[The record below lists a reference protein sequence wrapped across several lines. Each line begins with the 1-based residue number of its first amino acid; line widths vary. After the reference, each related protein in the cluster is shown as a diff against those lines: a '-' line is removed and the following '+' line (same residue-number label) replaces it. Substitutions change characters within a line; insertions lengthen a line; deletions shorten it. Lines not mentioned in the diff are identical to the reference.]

1 VEWGGE
7 TLVSQSVA
15 GSGVELSVHFNAPW
29 NLKDRKELV
38 LSFDLR
44 TVNPEISFGEGRGPF
59 FFLPS
64 GGWYP
69 YLLPPTVP
77 LSHGGVAPDKW
88 ELVVDV
94 PQGYKVHASG
104 TQHGQD
110 HSEARDRTGSS
121 YRFEQK
127 LQTDFEPFVVAGPYV
142 EQQARLGS
150 ETVFIWSASP
160 VSQTRIQE
168 ISERFGE
175 EAEYF
180 TREYGLR
187 GAGKGQVWLIG
198 CPPGAPILNDE
209 PGRFLSEG
217 SNRLWSSSV
226 NCPTVP
232 QAVIGQLSID
242 STEEPDLFVAPSRV
256 DPSGT
261 QFTWPSKDVQLA
273 ATWFPFTVHDAP
285 DGPWFPMSGTPD
297 YMAISFTISKN
308 ASKRVDYVRQLI
320 GRVDSDPQGAKE
332 SLESTKKI
340 ETARIRSELFYL
352 ALEDRCGAANV
363 HHALARIVRDLRG
376 QSWGV
381 NDLRSAMEA
390 ACGGDL
396 ADFFREWLFRPGIP
410 DGFRARYAGAPA
422 AKPAG
427 EDK

>member
-1 VEWGGE
+1 LLRTSLKRSFLVAIAGAAAWLAMGCSGSVAPGYTIEKQRIEVTYSKTAPDRVSVRAWYRIRNSGSQPLEQIHFRLPFRGRTEDLRVEWGGE

-285 DGPWFPMSGTPD
+285 DGP
-297 YMAISFTISKN
+297 
-308 ASKRVDYVRQLI
+308 
-320 GRVDSDPQGAKE
+320 
-332 SLESTKKI
+332 
-340 ETARIRSELFYL
+340 
-352 ALEDRCGAANV
+352 
-363 HHALARIVRDLRG
+363 
-376 QSWGV
+376 
-381 NDLRSAMEA
+381 
-390 ACGGDL
+390 
-396 ADFFREWLFRPGIP
+396 
-410 DGFRARYAGAPA
+410 
-422 AKPAG
+422 
-427 EDK
+427 